1 VSLRAERDHR
11 VRGLQD
17 RSRRAVVALELHDGR
32 PREARRE
39 LEDVGDG
46 RAAER
51 VDRLRVVAHDHQPVA
66 GGAQRRE
73 DVGLER
79 VRVLVLVDQDVVE
92 QLRDRGA
99 RRRVAAERVP
109 EQEQV
114 VVVERAL
121 RALALGVALEDRADR
136 LALLGA
142 PRVLAFEHLGELG
155 AAVHG
160 ARVDVGE
167 RVLAREPPL
176 ALAEPQLAPD
186 QVHQVGRVGP
196 VQDREAGGQAER
208 PAVEPEQPVGGRVE
222 GAAPHAAE
230 RVVAG
235 QLLGAREHLAGG
247 AARERQQQDPL
258 WRDPAIDQ
266 VRDPA
271 GERPGLARAG
281 TGDHQQGA
289 AEVLDGRSLLRV
301 EALHR
306 VEHAF
311 EQDRVA
317 VRRGQ
322 GPERAGGRLLPGR
335 AGTIGDMCRSIKR
348 LREGDVPATETEIRE
363 AALQYVRKVS
373 GYRAPSRRN
382 EEAFNGAVDEVAEVS
397 RRLLEAVTRSA

>member
-1 VSLRAERDHR
+1 MSWYSSTRMWSNSSEI
-11 VRGLQD
+11 
-17 RSRRAVVALELHDGR
+17 
-32 PREARRE
+32 
-39 LEDVGDG
+39 
-46 RAAER
+46 
-51 VDRLRVVAHDHQPVA
+51 A
-66 GGAQRRE
+66 GPG
-73 DVGLER
+73 G
-79 VRVLVLVDQDVVE
+79 
-92 QLRDRGA
+92 
-99 RRRVAAERVP
+99 RVAAERVP

-136 LALLGA
+136 LALLRA
-142 PRVLAFEHLGELG
+142 PRVLALEHLGELG

-176 ALAEPQLAPD
+176 ALAEPQLAAD

-222 GAAPHAAE
+222 RAAPDPAE
-230 RVVAG
+230 RAVAG

-258 WRDPAIDQ
+258 GRDAAIDQ

-281 TGDHQQGA
+281 PGDHQQRP

-317 VRRGQ
+317 VGRGQ
-322 GPERAGGRLLPGR
+322 GPRWASGKGRPLLSGSTMYCARGLAASPGSCRTMAGRSGRT
-335 AGTIGDMCRSIKR
+335 ADATNDY
-348 LREGDVPATETEIRE
+348 EG
-363 AALQYVRKVS
+363 
-373 GYRAPSRRN
+373 SRRVMD
-382 EEAFNGAVDEVAEVS
+382 ADVIIVGAG
-397 RRLLEAVTRSA
+397 RSA